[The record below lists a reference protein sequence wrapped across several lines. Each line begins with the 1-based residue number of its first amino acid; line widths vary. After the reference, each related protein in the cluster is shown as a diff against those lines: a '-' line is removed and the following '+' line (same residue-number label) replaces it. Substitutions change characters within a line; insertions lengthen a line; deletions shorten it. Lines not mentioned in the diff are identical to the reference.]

1 MNDGSKQPA
10 RAGTA
15 DQVLELDPG
24 CVLHD
29 PDNPPG
35 RIENVRDLEESYR
48 ATGGQQVPGF
58 VYPHPELPGMFV
70 CADGNRRLMACRILG
85 LKFKTILLD
94 RAPSKKELR
103 RLRLTTNN
111 VHKAMT
117 PEQIAAEIGEHIAE
131 TGDTQEQAAAFFG
144 LSAGYVSK
152 LLAPSKSLCAELHP
166 LRDNPAIER
175 PVVGG
180 PLTGPC
186 AELHPLRD
194 TPAIG
199 RDVLRI
205 IARMPT
211 PELQRRLAERV
222 LSTITAGGAEG
233 GCKQGD
239 DGMGDALEASAVPF
253 RKLELPTGPLSSF
266 GVKNSH
272 REAMNSFVMCPEG
285 EWGGR
290 RRRKSCRQQMGG
302 G

>member
-166 LRDNPAIER
+166 LRD
-175 PVVGG
+175 
-180 PLTGPC
+180 
-186 AELHPLRD
+186 